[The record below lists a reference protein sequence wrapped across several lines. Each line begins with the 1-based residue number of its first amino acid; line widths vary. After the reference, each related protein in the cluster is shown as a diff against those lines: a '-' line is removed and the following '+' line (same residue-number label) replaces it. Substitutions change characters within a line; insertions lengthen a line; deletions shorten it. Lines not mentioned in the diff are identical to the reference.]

1 MSVIHLVRHGQA
13 SFGADDY
20 DLLSALGERQSRVL
34 GQALAGIGPRI
45 VHAASGEMRRQRQTA
60 DACLQAMGSDVPA
73 RVDPDWNEFDH
84 MAVIVALHPQFA
96 DRARMRAEL
105 MAQPDPHAAVQAV
118 FEEAMAR
125 WVAGRHEA
133 DYPESWQAFRTRCR
147 QALARVVEALPPG
160 HDAIVFTSGG
170 PIAAIAQ
177 DLLQIPE
184 GIGHRLSF
192 GLVNCGVTKLVNGRD
207 GLRLSTLNGHAHFED
222 DQAGLVTYR

>member
-1 MSVIHLVRHGQA
+1 MSAIHLVRHGQA

-105 MAQPDPHAAVQAV
+105 MAQPDPRAAVQAV

-125 WVAGRHEA
+125 GLVLLTCGVYGNVIRFLAPLTI
-133 DYPESWQAFRTRCR
+133 PEPVFD
-147 QALARVVEALPPG
+147 EAL
-160 HDAIVFTSGG
+160 DILE
-170 PIAAIAQ
+170 AAVLAA
-177 DLLQIPE
+177 
-184 GIGHRLSF
+184 R
-192 GLVNCGVTKLVNGRD
+192 
-207 GLRLSTLNGHAHFED
+207 A
-222 DQAGLVTYR
+222 